1 MKKRVYTALYDINVT
16 NLVDVVLV
24 LLIIFMIAA
33 PMLQSGIEIDL
44 PKTEA
49 TQKDLGDGVV
59 VSISKANKIF
69 VDDKITNLNKFEQRL
84 SRTLLRKKANSVYLR
99 ADESVPYGLVVK
111 VVGIWAFY
119 QLSFYSAI
127 PPAEWKVIP
136 ESIR

>member
-1 MKKRVYTALYDINVT
+1 MKKRDYTALYDINVT

-111 VVGIWAFY
+111 VVGLIKAMGIKN
-119 QLSFYSAI
+119 LGLVV
-127 PPAEWKVIP
+127 EP
-136 ESIR
+136 EIKK

>member
-33 PMLQSGIEIDL
+33 PMLQSGIEINL

-49 TQKDLGDGVV
+49 TQKDLGEGVV

-69 VDDKITNLNKFEQRL
+69 VDDKITNLDRFEQRL
-84 SRTLLRKKANSVYLR
+84 SQTLLRKNANSVYLR
-99 ADESVPYGLVVK
+99 ADENVPYGLVVK
-111 VVGIWAFY
+111 VVGLIKEMGIKNLGLVVEPQA
-119 QLSFYSAI
+119 
-127 PPAEWKVIP
+127 KK
-136 ESIR
+136 

>member
-33 PMLQSGIEIDL
+33 PMLQSGIEINL

-49 TQKDLGDGVV
+49 TQKDLGEGVV

-69 VDDKITNLNKFEQRL
+69 VDDKITNLNRFEQRL
-84 SRTLLRKKANSVYLR
+84 SRTLLRKNANSVYLR
-99 ADESVPYGLVVK
+99 ADENVPYGLVVK
-111 VVGIWAFY
+111 VVGLIKGMGIKSLGLVVEP
-119 QLSFYSAI
+119 QG
-127 PPAEWKVIP
+127 KK
-136 ESIR
+136 